1 MYQLVQLSTIIS
13 TQTKINSML
22 RFIKHHL
29 TGIDGVS
36 FYPIFS
42 LLIFFIFFTV
52 MITYVIRMK
61 RKEVDEL
68 SNIPF
73 ESNEEKSEKSI
84 VISKK

>member
-1 MYQLVQLSTIIS
+1 
-13 TQTKINSML
+13 
-22 RFIKHHL
+22 
-29 TGIDGVS
+29 
-36 FYPIFS
+36 
-42 LLIFFIFFTV
+42 
-52 MITYVIRMK
+52 MK